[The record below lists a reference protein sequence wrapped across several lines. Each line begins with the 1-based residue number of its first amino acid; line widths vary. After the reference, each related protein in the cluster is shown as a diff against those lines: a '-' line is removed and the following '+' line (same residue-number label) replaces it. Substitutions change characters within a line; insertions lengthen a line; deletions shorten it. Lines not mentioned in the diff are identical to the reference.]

1 MTAPVVDLGPSWL
14 RSLPDGTRVRR
25 REVLLCTVAAVAEE
39 WFSARVPGEK
49 RRRPFDL
56 CQVGDAD
63 RPLLTQGAKFWW
75 LSEWTGP
82 GEVTSAIR
90 LRRLGVTPEQAFLP
104 DSTSPK
110 GASS

>member
-1 MTAPVVDLGPSWL
+1 MTALAADLGRPWL
-14 RSLPDGTRVRR
+14 SSVPDGATVRR
-25 REVLLCTVAAVAEE
+25 RVVLLCTVTAASDG

-49 RRRPFDL
+49 RRRYFDH

-63 RPLLTQGAKFWW
+63 RPLLVVGAKFWW

-90 LRRLGVTPEQAFLP
+90 LRRLGVTPEQAFRHENG
-104 DSTSPK
+104 
-110 GASS
+110 GAA

>member
-1 MTAPVVDLGPSWL
+1 MTSVAADLGPSWL
-14 RSLPDGTRVRR
+14 RSLPDGVRVRR
-25 REVLLCTVAAVAEE
+25 RVVLLCTVTAVADG

-49 RRRPFDL
+49 RRRYFDL

-63 RPLLTQGAKFWW
+63 RPLLVGAKFWW

-90 LRRLGVTPEQAFLP
+90 LRRLGVTAEQAFR
-104 DSTSPK
+104 
-110 GASS
+110 GANGGAL